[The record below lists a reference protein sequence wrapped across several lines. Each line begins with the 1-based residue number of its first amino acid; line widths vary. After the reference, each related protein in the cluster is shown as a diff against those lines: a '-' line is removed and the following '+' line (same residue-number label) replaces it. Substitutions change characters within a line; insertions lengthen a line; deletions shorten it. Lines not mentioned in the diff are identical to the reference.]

1 MLLAF
6 VLGGMVAGGIS
17 LLSLL
22 GAAYPCFTI
31 PVVLP
36 ISYRMLAAGDEVHT
50 IMGLMILVFG
60 TAMLAAAMQM
70 SRFFRTMVDLQLQLS
85 SSREV
90 GQALERM
97 LRVDELTGIATPSDL
112 LRASDNALY
121 QAKRQ
126 GRCRLAIA
134 GGQD

>member
-1 MLLAF
+1 
-6 VLGGMVAGGIS
+6 
-17 LLSLL
+17 
-22 GAAYPCFTI
+22 
-31 PVVLP
+31 
-36 ISYRMLAAGDEVHT
+36 MLAVGDEVHT
-50 IMGLMILVFG
+50 IVGLMILVFG
-60 TAMLAAAMQM
+60 TAMLAAAVQM
-70 SRFFRTMVDLQLQLS
+70 SRFFRTMVDLRLQLS
-85 SSREV
+85 SCREV

-126 GRCRLAIA
+126 GRNRLAIA

>member
-1 MLLAF
+1 
-6 VLGGMVAGGIS
+6 
-17 LLSLL
+17 
-22 GAAYPCFTI
+22 
-31 PVVLP
+31 
-36 ISYRMLAAGDEVHT
+36 
-50 IMGLMILVFG
+50 
-60 TAMLAAAMQM
+60 M

-85 SSREV
+85 SSREL

-97 LRVDELTGIATPSDL
+97 LRVAEFTGIATPSDL